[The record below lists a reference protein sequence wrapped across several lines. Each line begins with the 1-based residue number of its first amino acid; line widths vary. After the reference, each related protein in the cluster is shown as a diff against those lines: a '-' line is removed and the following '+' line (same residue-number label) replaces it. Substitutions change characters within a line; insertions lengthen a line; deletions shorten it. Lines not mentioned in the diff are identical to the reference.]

1 MDELGFGFV
10 GVVDSGLVFWAVVLW
25 VWVILGVWIARVWG
39 LLVSVVRLCCD
50 FGFGVYF
57 L

>member
-1 MDELGFGFV
+1 MGGLGFGFV
-10 GVVDSGLVFWAVVLW
+10 GVVDSGLVVLGGGF
-25 VWVILGVWIARVWG
+25 VDLVILGVWIARVWG
-39 LLVSVVRLCCD
+39 LLGSVVRLCCD